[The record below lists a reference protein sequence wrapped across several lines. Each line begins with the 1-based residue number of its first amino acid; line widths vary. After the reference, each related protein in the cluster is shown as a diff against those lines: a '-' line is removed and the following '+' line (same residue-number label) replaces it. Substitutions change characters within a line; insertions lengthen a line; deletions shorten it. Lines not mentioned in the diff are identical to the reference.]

1 MTESVVRPT
10 DLVHSLRE
18 QIVDTLRNDL
28 LCGRFRDGERL
39 SEKKLSDRFGVSRTP
54 IREAFALLSQEGL
67 LDGRPNHG
75 VRVAATP
82 ADAICELVVP
92 IRRTLE
98 AFALNLIFDDLDQD
112 DFRLWDEIIG
122 RLKESCKSL
131 DYSGTAE
138 NDIAFHRSIIRR
150 TGERELEAI
159 WSAMLARVRSH
170 FWNSHR
176 GYEDLMDVYREHRD
190 IVDVFRSGDKEAA
203 IKSLSD
209 SIS

>member
-1 MTESVVRPT
+1 MTEFVSKQPILIR
-10 DLVHSLRE
+10 SLRQ
-18 QIVDTLRNDL
+18 QIVDSLRNDL

-39 SEKKLSDRFGVSRTP
+39 SEKELSTRFGVSRTP

-67 LDGRPNHG
+67 LESQPNRG

-82 ADAICELVVP
+82 ADAIRELIVP
-92 IRRTLE
+92 IRRTIE
-98 AFALNLIFDDLDQD
+98 SFALNLVFDDLNQD

-122 RLKESCKSL
+122 RLKECCKAL
-131 DYSGTAE
+131 DYDGTAE

-150 TGERELEAI
+150 TGEMELEAI
-159 WSAMLARVRSH
+159 WSAILARVRSH

-176 GYEDLMDVYREHRD
+176 GYEDLMNVYREHRD
-190 IVDVFRSGDKEAA
+190 IVDVFRSGDRESAA
-203 IKSLSD
+203 QALAN